1 MGDCVLT
8 GKRIVF
14 PVFRSV
20 CVKKEEPM
28 KKFFKLGTHLEL
40 VPVGYT
46 LDSPDAYEKKYISSV
61 HEVLQ
66 DETVVITNPTHKSQ
80 MIHLRPGEK
89 YDCYLFLDNKIFKCR
104 IKVLRS
110 RNDFNLRV
118 VETELLTN
126 IVKYERR
133 QFFRL
138 DVAMDIRYL
147 TLRPDNTAAFKEA
160 VKTNSLLQ
168 MEGFQTAT
176 TRDVSGGGLRF
187 VCNEELPIG
196 SMLITHI
203 ETEMDGRPKQ
213 YVFLAKVLAS
223 KKHEEIR
230 GLYESRVQFVDLK
243 QSAREELVQYIFHC
257 QREQLKKHSG

>member
-80 MIHLRPGEK
+80 IIHLRPGEK

-160 VKTNSLLQ
+160 VKTNTLLQ

-187 VCNEELPIG
+187 VCNEELPID